1 MPKWLRSILIVILA
15 LGATGG
21 AIYGVLTIMKN
32 RSTGPV
38 NVYEASSLCT
48 DYSGA
53 GQSETEGPVTTDR
66 IQSVYISA
74 TQQVT
79 EVFVT
84 EGQEVKVGDPILAF
98 DTTLNDLELER
109 KRIAIEKLR
118 LEISEAEAER
128 KAMDSYR
135 VYSGSVSAPEEPEE
149 ELLTPA
155 PYMPYY
161 RGGSGTAARPYV
173 YLWNELCA
181 YDSAFIN
188 AVLPP
193 KSSTPSEPEGGETP
207 PESGE
212 TPPESGETPPES
224 GETPLESGEAPPV
237 TDAAAVAVD
246 GLVPDLTPEG
256 LTPELTPPEDPKPE
270 VEPPADPKPQPG
282 PEVYVVFEQR
292 EENSE
297 EGMLLDVWMMIFW
310 RADDGSAVF
319 TVTQPMPGYDEF
331 LGGGDSEDDSYE
343 DFGGGFSGPSY
354 TWSELQQMKAE
365 ADQNIKDLKFQLKK
379 AELEY
384 EVVEYELSNG
394 MVYSKIDGVVKTV
407 RSPEAALA
415 DNEPIVLI
423 SGGGGYYVQGV
434 MGELD
439 LDYMQVGDIV
449 QVRSWESGETM
460 DGEIVEISQFP
471 QDGNRYAYYWSQGN
485 NNISKYPFK
494 VFLPEDANL
503 REHEYVNITFSRG
516 ESAEESV
523 YLENPFL
530 RRENGKS
537 YVFARGEDGRLEQR
551 FVTTGASLWGSY
563 TEILEGLDPETD
575 HLAFP
580 YGKGV
585 VAGAETE
592 IAPLDELYAMY

>member
-66 IQSVYISA
+66 IQSVYITA

-79 EVFVT
+79 EIFVT

-98 DTTLNDLELER
+98 DTTLSDLELER
-109 KRIAIEKLR
+109 KRLDIEKLR
-118 LEISEAEAER
+118 LQISEAEAER
-128 KAMDSYR
+128 RAMDSYR
-135 VYSGSVSAPEEPEE
+135 VWSGYEAEPEAPAE
-149 ELLTPA
+149 EQLTPA
-155 PYMPYY
+155 PYMPWY
-161 RGGSGTAARPYV
+161 RGGSGTAERPYI

-181 YDSAFIN
+181 YDSAFID
-188 AVLPP
+188 AILPP
-193 KSSTPSEPEGGETP
+193 KDSEPETPEDGETP

-212 TPPESGETPPES
+212 TPPETGETPPE
-224 GETPLESGEAPPV
+224 GGTDPEQPPV
-237 TDAAAVAVD
+237 EGAAPALVLD
-246 GLVPDLTPEG
+246 GMIPDKDPDGQPTEPE
-256 LTPELTPPEDPKPE
+256 PPE
-270 VEPPADPKPQPG
+270 DPKPQPG
-282 PEVYVVFEQR
+282 PEIYVVFEQR

-297 EGMLLDVWMMIFW
+297 EGMLLQVWMMIFW

-331 LGGGDSEDDSYE
+331 LGGAGDSDDSYT

-365 ADQNIKDLKFQLKK
+365 ADQNIKDLNFQLKK

-384 EVVEYELSNG
+384 EVVAYELSNG

-439 LDYMQVGDIV
+439 LEYMKVGDIV
-449 QVRSWESGETM
+449 QVRSWETGETM
-460 DGEIVEISQFP
+460 EGEIVEISQFP

-503 REHEYVNITFSRG
+503 REHEYVNISFSRG

-530 RRENGKS
+530 RQENGKS
-537 YVFARGEDGRLEQR
+537 YVFAMGEDGRLEQR

-575 HLAFP
+575 YLAFP

-585 VAGAETE
+585 TAGAETE
-592 IAPLDELYAMY
+592 IATIDELYAAY